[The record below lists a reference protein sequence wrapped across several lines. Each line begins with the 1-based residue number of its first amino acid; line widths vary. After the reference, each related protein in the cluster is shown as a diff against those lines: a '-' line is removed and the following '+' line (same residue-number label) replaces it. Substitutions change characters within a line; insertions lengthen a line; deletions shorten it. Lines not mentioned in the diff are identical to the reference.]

1 MLMKSLK
8 VTLTSALMVGLTSGV
23 QAQSS
28 VEDFYRNNTVQI
40 LVGYSAGGG
49 YDSYARTL
57 ARHIGRHIPGNP
69 NIVVRNVPGAG
80 SMVLTNQIANTL
92 PQDGTVFGTV
102 ARGIAF
108 EPLFGNEQAQF
119 DAQTMNW
126 LGSLNNEAGL
136 CAAWHTSGINEW
148 QDLLTQTLVV
158 GGTGA
163 GADTDTF
170 PRVLAEVM
178 DFRFSVVS
186 GYPGS
191 NDVNLA
197 MERNEVQGH
206 CSGGW
211 SGVKS
216 AWEPW
221 IAQGLLQPLFQLSLS
236 SHPDLAD
243 VPLITDLTQTPEQ
256 EQVINLLFARQ
267 VMGRPFV
274 APPNVPADRLAAL
287 AAAFESVTQDAEFL
301 ADAQNQGLEINFVS
315 GADIQAAIATSY
327 QASPELVNIIVEA
340 SQ

>member
-1 MLMKSLK
+1 
-8 VTLTSALMVGLTSGV
+8 VA
-23 QAQSS
+23 
-28 VEDFYRNNTVQI
+28 DFYRSNTLQI

-49 YDSYARTL
+49 YDTYARTL
-57 ARHIGRHIPGNP
+57 SRHIGRHIPGNP
-69 NIVVRNVPGAG
+69 NVVVRNVPGAG

-119 DAQTMNW
+119 DAQSMNW

-136 CAAWHTSGINEW
+136 CAAWHTSRVSSWE
-148 QDLLTQTLVV
+148 DLLTETLVV

-178 DFRFSVVS
+178 GFGFQVVS

-197 MERNEVQGH
+197 MERGEVQGH

-211 SGVKS
+211 SGVKP
-216 AWEPW
+216 AWAPW
-221 IAQGLLQPLFQLSLS
+221 IEQGLLTPLFQLSLN
-236 SHPDLAD
+236 SHPELEG
-243 VPLITDLTQTPEQ
+243 VPLITDLAETPEQ
-256 EQVINLLFARQ
+256 AQILNLLFARQ

-274 APPNVPADRLAAL
+274 APPNVPAERLDALRAAL
-287 AAAFESVTQDAEFL
+287 AATVQDPDFL
-301 ADAQNQGLEINFVS
+301 ADAANQGLEINFVT
-315 GADIQAAIATSY
+315 GADIQAAIATSSE
-327 QASPELVNIIVEA
+327 ASPELVNLIVEA
-340 SQ
+340 AQ

>member
-1 MLMKSLK
+1 MLSKFSK
-8 VTLTSALMVGLTSGV
+8 ATVTTALLIGCVGGL
-23 QAQSS
+23 QAQTS
-28 VEDFYRNNTVQI
+28 VENFYRNNTVQI

-49 YDSYARTL
+49 YDTYARTL
-57 ARHIGRHIPGNP
+57 ARHIGRHLPGNP
-69 NIVVRNVPGAG
+69 NVVVRNVPGAG

-136 CAAWHTSGINEW
+136 CAAWHTSNVSQW

-178 DFRFSVVS
+178 DFQFSVVS

-216 AWEPW
+216 TWEPW
-221 IAQGLLQPLFQLSLS
+221 IAQGLLNPLFQLSLS

-256 EQVINLLFARQ
+256 AQVINLLFARQ

-287 AAAFESVTQDAEFL
+287 TAALAATAEDAAFLEDAR
-301 ADAQNQGLEINFVS
+301 NQGLDINFVS
-315 GADIQAAIATSY
+315 GQDIQAAIQTSY